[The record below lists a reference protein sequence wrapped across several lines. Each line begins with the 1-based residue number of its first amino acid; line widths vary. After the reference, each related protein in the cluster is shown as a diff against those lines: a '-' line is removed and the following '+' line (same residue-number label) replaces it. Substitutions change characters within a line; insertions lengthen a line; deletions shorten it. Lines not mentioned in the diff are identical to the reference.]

1 LRTAIQQQ
9 AVAVLFTDDVGEI
22 RYISGRFNTTG
33 VNRPDHAVGYDDV
46 WDAGP
51 TITAV
56 HSQELAKLGIRA
68 KSVYEMLEPGEIGHL
83 TTPGRENRAKNYEN
97 VPLVTSELAQ
107 ELHRKGQRY
116 LLWVTW
122 SGLQYFHTVLP
133 TVPVEQISSSYWL
146 FDLDTQSLL
155 WSGGLADIR
164 DSGFKYSDVS
174 IQLEGGEFRGFKRL
188 VEDRYR
194 LAYRPGD
201 DSVPWLLGL
210 SK

>member
-164 DSGFKYSDVS
+164 TVASSTRMSRFSSKEMSSVDSNDWSRTAIVW
-174 IQLEGGEFRGFKRL
+174 LT
-188 VEDRYR
+188 DRVMT
-194 LAYRPGD
+194 AC
-201 DSVPWLLGL
+201 LGCL
-210 SK
+210 G